1 MQAKFKFQFLPLIRD
16 FYPGYSESN
25 DVRFVPTVV
34 KSELGKFR
42 IL

>member
-1 MQAKFKFQFLPLIRD
+1 MQSKFKLQFQSLVGD
-16 FYPGYSESN
+16 FYPGYGESN